1 MDDKLIVG
9 LAGMPG
15 SGKSIIVK
23 VAKECG
29 YDVVVMGDVIREEA
43 ERRCL
48 EPNPENLGK
57 IMLELR
63 RSEGN
68 AVIAKRCIPKIQKT
82 AKSKVIVDG
91 IRGLSE
97 VEEFKESFSK
107 FSFVAVHSSPE
118 TRFKRI
124 YRRRRSDDPET
135 WEVFHERDVRE
146 LSVGLGDAIAMA
158 EWVIVNEVE
167 LEVLKQEVREILRR
181 VEKKWMT

>member
-57 IMLELR
+57 IMFD
-63 RSEGN
+63 
-68 AVIAKRCIPKIQKT
+68 K
-82 AKSKVIVDG
+82 
-91 IRGLSE
+91 
-97 VEEFKESFSK
+97 
-107 FSFVAVHSSPE
+107 
-118 TRFKRI
+118 
-124 YRRRRSDDPET
+124 
-135 WEVFHERDVRE
+135 
-146 LSVGLGDAIAMA
+146 
-158 EWVIVNEVE
+158 
-167 LEVLKQEVREILRR
+167 
-181 VEKKWMT
+181 